1 MLWSLHLQSSLSQL
15 YLEMEATMLNTI
27 DRDELN
33 SRIQSA
39 HPPVLLEALPER
51 YYVQKHLPGAL
62 LFPHD
67 QVEQNAASVVPDKS
81 TEIIVYCASRTCQN
95 SHIAAHHLMR
105 LGYTNVTV
113 YPGGKQDWEE
123 GSMPFESGADVE
135 ATV

>member
-1 MLWSLHLQSSLSQL
+1 MFK
-15 YLEMEATMLNTI
+15 TI
-27 DRDELN
+27 DCDELN
-33 SRIQSA
+33 SRIQFTN
-39 HPPVLLEALPER
+39 PPVLLEALPER
-51 YYVQKHLPGAL
+51 YYVQKHLPGAR

-67 QVEQNAASVVPDKS
+67 QVEQNAASVVPDRNA
-81 TEIIVYCASRTCQN
+81 EIVVYCASRTCQN

>member
-1 MLWSLHLQSSLSQL
+1 
-15 YLEMEATMLNTI
+15 MLNTI
-27 DRDELN
+27 DRDDLN

-39 HPPVLLEALPER
+39 NPPILLEALPER
-51 YYVQKHLPGAL
+51 YYTQKHLPGAR

-67 QVEQNAASVVPDKS
+67 QVEQLAASAIPSKNA
-81 TEIIVYCASRTCQN
+81 EIIVYCASRTCQN

-113 YPGGKQDWEE
+113 YAGGKQDWEE
-123 GSMPFESGADVE
+123 GGMPFETGADVA

>member
-1 MLWSLHLQSSLSQL
+1 MLK
-15 YLEMEATMLNTI
+15 TI

-39 HPPVLLEALPER
+39 NPPVLLEALPER
-51 YYVQKHLPGAL
+51 YYVQKHLPGAR

-67 QVEQNAASVVPDKS
+67 QVERNASWVVPDKS
-81 TEIIVYCASRTCQN
+81 AEIVVYCASRTCQN

-105 LGYTNVTV
+105 LGYTNVSV

-123 GSMPFESGADVE
+123 GGMPFESSADAE